1 LACKLEACMASS
13 PFLARWVLPL
23 VLEKLSSTY
32 K

>member
-1 LACKLEACMASS
+1 MTCS

-32 K
+32 RWGEVT